1 MKIPKYLTAG
11 AVLTLALTATG
22 VSASAQT
29 TTATTTTTTAPST
42 SPATPAVPANL
53 APDQLVLTG
62 TCIPDTTIVPEA
74 QDAMALYVPFGPP
87 AGVYINGNWVP
98 AAYLA
103 GPASG
108 NYIVGAAGCTNPV
121 APPTS
126 VPIPTTTTT
135 S

>member
-1 MKIPKYLTAG
+1 MKIPKYLAAG
-11 AVLTLALTATG
+11 AALTIALAATG

-29 TTATTTTTTAPST
+29 TTTTTSTTTPTTST
-42 SPATPAVPANL
+42 TTPAVPTNL

-62 TCIPDTTIVPEA
+62 TCIPATTIVPEA

-87 AGVYINGNWVP
+87 AGVYVNGNWVP

-103 GPASG
+103 GAASG
-108 NYIVGAAGCTNPV
+108 NYIVGAPGCTNPV

-126 VPIPTTTTT
+126 VPISTTTTT

>member
-1 MKIPKYLTAG
+1 MKIPKYLAAG
-11 AVLTLALTATG
+11 AALTLALAATG

-29 TTATTTTTTAPST
+29 TTTTTSTTAPTTATTTPT
-42 SPATPAVPANL
+42 VPANL

-62 TCIPDTTIVPEA
+62 SCIPDTTIVPEA

-103 GPASG
+103 GTASG
-108 NYIVGAAGCTNPV
+108 NFVVGAAGCLNPV

-126 VPIPTTTTT
+126 VPISTTTTT

>member
-1 MKIPKYLTAG
+1 MKIPKYIAAG
-11 AVLTLALTATG
+11 AALSLALAATG

-29 TTATTTTTTAPST
+29 TTTTTTSTTVPTTST
-42 SPATPAVPANL
+42 TPPVPANL

-98 AAYLA
+98 AAFLA
-103 GPASG
+103 GTASG
-108 NYIVGAAGCTNPV
+108 NYVVGAPGCLSPV

-126 VPIPTTTTT
+126 VPFATTTT

>member
-1 MKIPKYLTAG
+1 MKIPKYLAAG
-11 AVLTLALTATG
+11 AALGLALAATG

-29 TTATTTTTTAPST
+29 TTATTSTTAPT
-42 SPATPAVPANL
+42 TATTTPAVPANL

-62 TCIPDTTIVPEA
+62 PCIPDTTIVPEA

-103 GPASG
+103 GAASG
-108 NYIVGAAGCTNPV
+108 NFVVGAAGCVNPV